1 MSTPKRTEYFRRRR
15 LRLRRRHLCTRCGTD
30 RPAEGKKLCPACL
43 GVNVAKK
50 CAHVSPGKAR
60 EEKRKRLLARLD
72 LIEAGRLAVLNELD
86 ALA

>member
-1 MSTPKRTEYFRRRR
+1 
-15 LRLRRRHLCTRCGTD
+15 
-30 RPAEGKKLCPACL
+30 
-43 GVNVAKK
+43 VNVAKK